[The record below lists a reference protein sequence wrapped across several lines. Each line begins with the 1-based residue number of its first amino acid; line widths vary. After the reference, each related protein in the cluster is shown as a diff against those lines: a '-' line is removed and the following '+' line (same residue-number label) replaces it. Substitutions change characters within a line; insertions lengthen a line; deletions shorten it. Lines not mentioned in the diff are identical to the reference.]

1 MKQVFRQSI
10 NWSMG
15 IAVITF
21 VLAAL
26 FSVVSTSMLSGVTW
40 GLGMLIVLAIVLTG
54 IFFDMIGIAATAA
67 NEVPFHSMASKK
79 INGAKPAIR
88 IVRNADKFA
97 SFCNDVIGDIS
108 GIISG
113 TASAV
118 VIVQFT
124 VSFHYNEGSFF
135 QIIVSV
141 IFTSVVAAL
150 TVGGKAMGKSLALAY
165 STEII
170 FQVGKL
176 FYFLEEKFNIELLK
190 DKKKKNKQRK
200 TR

>member
-26 FSVVSTSMLSGVTW
+26 FSVVSTSMLSGVSW

-79 INGAKPAIR
+79 ISGARPAIR

-124 VSFHYNEGSFF
+124 LSFHYNEGSFF

>member
-79 INGAKPAIR
+79 ISGAKPAIR

-190 DKKKKNKQRK
+190 EKKKKNKQRK